1 MVEVIPQTDPLASLG
16 QAAGAGLSSGLQML
30 MQQKMEGMQ
39 QQRQK
44 AAAMEE
50 YEDLLKR
57 GFTPKE
63 AGLWIQFT
71 EGGKTHLAK
80 EVLERMQRG
89 GGLEA
94 QGFPLQEEAAEG
106 VAEEV
111 SPGLQAL
118 QPQPEEE
125 VEEAAVEI
133 KEPGLTPKEQA
144 ARGLKMEE
152 RAFKRNEKYLQKQ
165 DEIRSALP
173 SEKIALQQMRGAL
186 SSGDFNSRRN
196 LVADLFGQE
205 WLKTASAQTVNS
217 ATKTFLMAALK
228 GMTGRPNQ
236 FIEKQI
242 TKALISPQYKDEAN
256 KLILEGLEGLHKLKK
271 FEAEQAA
278 ALEEMFTSK
287 GKEIP
292 RNFQSIINKRV
303 QKKADAFEKKYEK
316 SLIKR
321 LGIKASP
328 GAVLVRTPD
337 GELKQIPKS
346 KIKAARAAGG
356 EILNGS

>member
-1 MVEVIPQTDPLASLG
+1 MVDIIPQTDPLAMLG
-16 QAAGAGLSSGLQML
+16 QQAGAGLSSGLQML

-39 QQRQK
+39 QQKQK

-57 GFTPKE
+57 GFSPKE

-80 EVLERMQRG
+80 EVLERMQRE
-89 GGLEA
+89 GGLE
-94 QGFPLQEEAAEG
+94 QRGFPLRGEAVEG
-106 VAEEV
+106 VIEEQI
-111 SPGLQAL
+111 PGEGSLRA
-118 QPQPEEE
+118 PEEEE
-125 VEEAAVEI
+125 VEEEAVAI
-133 KEPGLTPKEQA
+133 REPGLTPKEEA

-152 RAFKRNEKYLQKQ
+152 RAFKRNEKYLEKQ

-186 SSGDFNSRRN
+186 NAGDFNSRRN
-196 LVADLFGQE
+196 LVGDLFGQE

-242 TKALISPQYKDEAN
+242 TRALISPQYKDEAN
-256 KLILEGLEGLHKLKK
+256 KLILEGLEGLHRLKK
-271 FEAEQAA
+271 FEADTVAD
-278 ALEEMFTSK
+278 LEEKFTSK

-292 RNFQSIINKRV
+292 RNFQSIVNKKV
-303 QKKADAFEKKYEK
+303 AQKADEFEKKYER

-321 LGIKASP
+321 LGIKAKS
-328 GAVLVRTPD
+328 GSVLVRTPD
-337 GELKQIPKS
+337 GDLKQIPKS

-356 EILNGS
+356 EILNGG